1 MIQLQFL
8 LNGESRTLWPWT
20 ILLDLFSLFFYFGL
34 FLFHNCTRCLFCVR
48 SVLFFLK
55 CYHSSCSFVW
65 GTIAQS
71 TVSNI
76 LRINSFTPR
85 SNQFVIYP
93 YHLDTLSSRK
103 MMWSIKKKLSI
114 CAYCLNWHQELWSKI
129 RVRPLFIAGGR
140 EGILAVAIK
149 FTWSLM
155 RRCSILTFSFTG
167 SHSSIAV
174 PFFYVR
180 DDWFPHHY
188 PWQLCDP
195 TRKNIPIPPPFTNE
209 K

>member
-1 MIQLQFL
+1 MYFRSTRTQCQWQALHVSFLYDLWFSFSFYWTENPGHCDHEQFY
-8 LNGESRTLWPWT
+8 WT
-20 ILLDLFSLFFYFGL
+20 FFLFFFYFGL

-55 CYHSSCSFVW
+55 CYHSSCPFVW

-114 CAYCLNWHQELWSKI
+114 SAYCLNWHQELWSKI
-129 RVRPLFIAGGR
+129 RVRSLFIAGGR

-155 RRCSILTFSFTG
+155 RPVVF
-167 SHSSIAV
+167 
-174 PFFYVR
+174 
-180 DDWFPHHY
+180 
-188 PWQLCDP
+188 
-195 TRKNIPIPPPFTNE
+195 
-209 K
+209 